1 MTRFKVKAPVN
12 IVKLSNR
19 LTKTVQ
25 RITGNKA
32 LQVEVGCDSG
42 VPGVAVHYRARII
55 SRRIRVQTHSV
66 RYINKLVEQIK
77 EQAYILKEQDHVI

>member
-32 LQVEVGCDSG
+32 LQVEVVCNSG
-42 VPGVAVHYRARII
+42 VPGVAVHYRAHIV
-55 SRRIRVQTHSV
+55 SRGVRTGCISV

-77 EQAYILKEQDHVI
+77 EQAHMLKEKAV